1 MSRDCNK
8 HDKTSDRDTNSH
20 KVSINRI
27 TDKNNIDS
35 DNIPQS
41 PECRQ
46 VLSRKIDDFS
56 ENESNPLK
64 IKGKNKW
71 KTYKLRINI

>member
-64 IKGKNKW
+64 IKGKNK
-71 KTYKLRINI
+71 